1 MSDPIRSFK
10 DLDVWQRSITV
21 AEATYAATAKYR
33 KDEIYGMTSQMRR
46 ASVSIAANIAED
58 WERESTQA
66 YIQFVRI
73 SQGSLK
79 ELETHI
85 VISQRVKLLD
95 TPSATELQTQC
106 DDISKMLRNLIR
118 SLEAKRSS

>member
-1 MSDPIRSFK
+1 
-10 DLDVWQRSITV
+10 
-21 AEATYAATAKYR
+21 
-33 KDEIYGMTSQMRR
+33 MTSQMRR